1 MLIINKREDVK
12 PFDNLSVGEVF
23 INEYGEF
30 MMKTDG
36 ESQSLAVGLVSG
48 RLYRMSNTEKCTVVK
63 ATLTVE

>member
-36 ESQSLAVGLVSG
+36 ESQSLAVGLFLG
-48 RLYRMSNTEKCTVVK
+48 RL
-63 ATLTVE
+63 

>member
-1 MLIINKREDVK
+1 MVVINQRNDTK
-12 PFDNLSVGEVF
+12 PFNNLNVGEVF
-23 INEYGEF
+23 INECGEF

-48 RLYRMSNTEKCTVVK
+48 RLYRMSNTEECTVVK

>member
-1 MLIINKREDVK
+1 MLNLLTILVLVK
-12 PFDNLSVGEVF
+12 FF